1 MPNSIRTVRKDH
13 KDDAKIGIAAKRHKK
28 RKKKTETNS
37 HAKPQRR
44 KGKAHLEQGLTEGTQ
59 VSVASLSS
67 YLKPLC
73 WEIVAKMSENVDAIG
88 DEAAVHR
95 E

>member
-1 MPNSIRTVRKDH
+1 
-13 KDDAKIGIAAKRHKK
+13 
-28 RKKKTETNS
+28 
-37 HAKPQRR
+37 
-44 KGKAHLEQGLTEGTQ
+44 LEQGLTEGTQ